1 MIHFNL
7 SFAFAY
13 YSISLLPYYMGLFL
27 WSQAIFSRYF
37 QLLNKLLFYVGSGQ
51 VLLFRLHFM
60 LFLMRVKLTLG
71 YLRHIYC
78 FLGLQKLKTPLE
90 NLISACFLHLR
101 RSIGLCWPTIALSFA
116 IYCSP
121 MSWTD
126 AFLPMGWRLIQSIL
140 EIWFT
145 PPFIVTG
152 GCIPCCLPWLDLS
165 PNPW

>member
-1 MIHFNL
+1 
-7 SFAFAY
+7 
-13 YSISLLPYYMGLFL
+13 MGLFL
-27 WSQAIFSRYF
+27 GSRAISSRCF

-51 VLLFRLHFM
+51 VLLCCLHFM
-60 LFLMRVKLTLG
+60 LFLMRPKLTLG

-78 FLGLQKLKTPLE
+78 FLDLQKLKTPLE
-90 NLISACFLHLR
+90 NSISACFLHLR
-101 RSIGLCWPTIALSFA
+101 RSIGLCWPTIVPSFA

-121 MSWTD
+121 TSWTD